1 MVTRS
6 TTVTLTLSNFNLG
19 TLRSVGIDINVDLS
33 IVECKQSNVR

>member
-19 TLRSVGIDINVDLS
+19 TLYSVEIDTG
-33 IVECKQSNVR
+33 VEEYKHLKVTFM